1 MQVIIHAHLYQPPR
15 ENPWTG
21 QIPRQE
27 SAHPAHD
34 WNVRVTDECYRPNA
48 RSRLMGARN
57 LIEEIV
63 NNYAYTSFDFGPT
76 LLTWLER
83 HSPGVYE
90 QIIEGDR
97 WSVRMQGGHGNAIAH
112 VYNHMIMPLANYRDK
127 ITQIVWGL
135 RDFEWRFQ
143 RKSESIWLAET
154 AINLETVKLLI
165 DHGVRY
171 VILSPYQALRTR
183 PLDRSRGWTDAAGGK
198 IDPRYAYRY
207 FVKDVRR
214 RRLTDSYID
223 VFFYDG
229 PLAADVS
236 FAHLLRS
243 APSYAD
249 RLQLAAAGLPP
260 GEGQVN
266 VATDGEV
273 YGHHEPFGDM
283 CLSYLVRREGP
294 RRGIEFTNYGRF
306 LELHP
311 PTQEV
316 DLNFGE
322 QDEGTAWSCAHGV
335 GRWERDCGCSTGGR
349 EGWNQRWRTPL
360 RRGFDMVRDRLVET
374 FLEAAGPLVR
384 DPWAVR
390 DDYVLVLLDPSR
402 DARNGLLQ
410 QHARRDLGPAERRQ
424 LWSLLESQRYAMYM
438 YTSCGW
444 FFADISGIETV
455 QNMAYACRAIELARP
470 WQRLDL
476 EEMLLDYLAEAHS
489 NIPELGSGADV
500 YQRFVHPQRLRPV
513 AVAGGVAIG
522 AAVLDR
528 PPESRQFRH
537 QIRTLRL
544 ERQPA
549 DASPGENGA
558 TGTTGPNGS
567 NSGTPPIW
575 HGLLEITHLDTEESL
590 IYAAHIYHDGPGEL
604 RCYVVPCEA
613 GEAGADAIPL
623 DHPAEADLKGQAGVE
638 VYSLRDLV
646 AEDREQ
652 IIRTAFESI
661 LRAGEDLL
669 AQLFEQGQELIAT
682 CRDAGVDPPPV
693 LRAAA
698 GHVLTRRLGEKAV
711 LLESSL
717 RSRGCALCEDPAGP
731 GAPARTED
739 SAPADQEQLL
749 QEIAGLLNYAR
760 ESELEVSID
769 ALVQA
774 YGRVIRDMLEALL
787 AGLSCTCAQRCEE
800 VIRSSYDL
808 HFPLDRRP
816 LEDLAYRV
824 LWKNREALRA
834 AAQSAVA
841 EDQRCW
847 RAYQALAEAL
857 HLNIRWILEQENGS
871 PPGSLG

>member
-1 MQVIIHAHLYQPPR
+1 MQVIIHAHFYQPPR

-21 QIPRQE
+21 LIPRQE

-63 NNYAYTSFDFGPT
+63 NNHAYINFDYGPT

-135 RDFEWRFQ
+135 RDFEWRFR

-165 DHGVRY
+165 DHGLRY

-198 IDPRYAYRY
+198 IDPRHVYRY
-207 FVKDVRR
+207 FVKDTRR
-214 RRLTDSYID
+214 RRVSDSYID

-243 APSYAD
+243 APGFAD
-249 RLQLAAAGLPP
+249 RLQQAGAGLPE

-294 RRGIEFTNYGRF
+294 RRGIEFTNYGRY

-374 FLEAAGPLVR
+374 FLENAGPLVR

-402 DARNGLLQ
+402 DARDGLLQ
-410 QHARRDLGPAERRQ
+410 QHARHDLGPAERRK

-470 WQRLDL
+470 WQRLDI

-489 NIPELGSGADV
+489 NIPELGNGADV
-500 YQRFVHPQRLRPV
+500 YQRFVNPQRVRP
-513 AVAGGVAIG
+513 AMVAGGVAIG

-528 PPESRQFRH
+528 PPEARQFRY
-537 QIRTLRL
+537 QIRAPRVELAPGSSTSGQDGS
-544 ERQPA
+544 ER
-549 DASPGENGA
+549 S
-558 TGTTGPNGS
+558 
-567 NSGTPPIW
+567 TPPSW
-575 HGLLEITHLDTEESL
+575 HALLELTDVDTEETL
-590 IYAAHIYHDGPGEL
+590 IFAAHLYHNGPGDL
-604 RCYVVPCEA
+604 RCYIMPFGA
-613 GEAGADAIPL
+613 GEGSAQGAQL
-623 DHPAEADLKGQAGVE
+623 EHPDEETVREMAGVE
-638 VYSLRDLV
+638 VFTLRDLV

-661 LRAGEDLL
+661 LRTGEALL
-669 AQLFEQGQELIAT
+669 VELFEQGQELIAT
-682 CRDAGVDPPPV
+682 CREAGVDPPPV

-698 GHVLTRRLGEKAV
+698 GHVLTRRLEEKAAQ
-711 LLESSL
+711 LESSL
-717 RSRGCALCEDPAGP
+717 RGLGGGGTEPGPPTAAAGAEVAA
-731 GAPARTED
+731 GVEVAAAA
-739 SAPADQEQLL
+739 SQKQHL
-749 QEIAGLLNYAR
+749 QEIAQLLNFSR
-760 ESELEVSID
+760 DNELQVSIA

-774 YGRVIRDMLEALL
+774 YGRVIREMLDQLL
-787 AGLSCTCAQRCEE
+787 TGLSCARARRCEE

-824 LWKNREALRA
+824 LWKNRETLRA
-834 AAQSAVA
+834 TSRSSAA
-841 EDQRCW
+841 EDLRCW
-847 RAYQALAEAL
+847 QAYEALAEAL

-871 PPGSLG
+871 PPGFTGLS